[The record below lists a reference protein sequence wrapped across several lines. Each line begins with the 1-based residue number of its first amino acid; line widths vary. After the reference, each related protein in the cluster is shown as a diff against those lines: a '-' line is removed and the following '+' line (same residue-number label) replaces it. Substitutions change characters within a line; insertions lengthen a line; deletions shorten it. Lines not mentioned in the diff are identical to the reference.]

1 MAFARP
7 QQPRPAQT
15 DINQMLDEAV
25 QLTSQKANVEHINVQ
40 IEVADG
46 LNSVFV
52 DSAQIVSAVANVICN
67 SLESY
72 TDRMG
77 PIKITADPSGDFVKL
92 QISDLGCGMDAE
104 TVSKA
109 TQPFFSARPAG
120 RKRGMGLAH
129 AQRLIELNNGSLQI
143 KSQPG
148 TGTIATILL
157 PIRVS
162 G

>member
-1 MAFARP
+1 
-7 QQPRPAQT
+7 
-15 DINQMLDEAV
+15 
-25 QLTSQKANVEHINVQ
+25 
-40 IEVADG
+40 
-46 LNSVFV
+46 
-52 DSAQIVSAVANVICN
+52 
-67 SLESY
+67 
-72 TDRMG
+72 
-77 PIKITADPSGDFVKL
+77 
-92 QISDLGCGMDAE
+92 MDAE